1 VAIVDLP
8 GSPRATRNGVDL
20 DDPRLDTAAADLEF
34 DDPEDIDDTDV
45 DTSPLMLQIA
55 YVAALLIVFVIG
67 VASFTLSFHSLSD
80 IGARARYPR
89 QLTPLLPVLI
99 DGTIVLATLAILAL
113 RRHKH
118 LHREKLRF
126 FWWMLIVSAVVSTG
140 SNGLD
145 LFLPEGQPLPP
156 WLAAIYGGLAPL
168 SLLADAEG
176 ASLLASVR
184 PSSLRPQPR
193 QAAAVRRRM
202 EEKRRIYWAQIAQIM
217 LDENPNSKVI
227 TERPV
232 EVLAN
237 VLYRHHEKQES
248 GRKISEATGVHH
260 QSLKKILAAGDA
272 AQRA

>member
-1 VAIVDLP
+1 MAIVDLP
-8 GSPRATRNGVDL
+8 GSPRTTRNGADL
-20 DDPRLDTAAADLEF
+20 DATRLDTESIDLELDTSDDIEDADDDVSPHMLRIAYAAAL
-34 DDPEDIDDTDV
+34 
-45 DTSPLMLQIA
+45 S
-55 YVAALLIVFVIG
+55 IVFVIG
-67 VASFTLSFHSLSD
+67 VASFTLSFHSLSEMA
-80 IGARARYPR
+80 ARARYPR
-89 QLTPLLPVLI
+89 QLTLLLPVII
-99 DGTIVLATLAILAL
+99 DGTIVQATLSILAL

-118 LHREKLRF
+118 LHRDKLRF

-145 LFLPEGQPLPP
+145 LFLPQGQPLPP

-193 QAAAVRRRM
+193 QAAAVRRRI
-202 EEKRRIYWAQIAQIM
+202 EDKRRHYWAQIAQIM

-227 TERPV
+227 AERPV

-237 VLYRHHEKQES
+237 VLYLHHEKQES
-248 GRKISEATGVHH
+248 GRQIGKATGVHH
-260 QSLKKILAAGDA
+260 EALKKILAAGDA